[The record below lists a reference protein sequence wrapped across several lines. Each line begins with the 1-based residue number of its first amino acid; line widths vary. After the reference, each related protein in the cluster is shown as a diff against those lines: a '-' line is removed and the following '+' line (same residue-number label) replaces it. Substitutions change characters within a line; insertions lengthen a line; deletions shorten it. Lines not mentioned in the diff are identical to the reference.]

1 MKSRFAPSPTGYLHI
16 GGARTAL
23 FAWLWAK
30 KNNSK
35 FVLRIEDTDKERSS
49 QDSVDAI
56 LQGIDWLGLSYDEGP
71 IYQSDRFE
79 RYKEVVSQLLDNGK
93 AYYCECTKERL
104 EEMREAQMASGDK
117 PKYDGCCRDKKLIS
131 GVVRFLNPDN
141 GTVSFN
147 DYVKGVIEIANSEL
161 DDLIIARSDGSPTYN
176 LTVVVDDHDM
186 EIECVIRG
194 DDHINNTPK
203 QINLYEAL
211 NWNIPGFAHVPMIL
225 DADGSRLSKRHGAV
239 NIMSYRDEGFLPKA
253 LLNYIVRLGWSHG
266 DQEIFSVDEMINLFE
281 LKNIN
286 KSPAGF
292 NQEKLDWINH
302 SYIKTTEINELVS
315 ELEWHLKKLSI
326 DLSDGPDIKEVVEV
340 LRDRS
345 KSLVDM
351 AKNCVMFY
359 HDFEIYCT
367 GDHTGA
373 YENFWIDIWE
383 LADLDFW
390 EKSLPVLGDLLER
403 LEPLEQWTAEHIHKV
418 IQDICESRNIG
429 FGEVGQP
436 FRLAI
441 SGECKSGSID
451 KSAQLVGKKRVLHR
465 LNVFFNLIREELEIS
480 RR

>member
-186 EIECVIRG
+186 NIECVIRG

-203 QINLYEAL
+203 QINLYESL
-211 NWNIPGFAHVPMIL
+211 GWYIQRFAHVPMIL
-225 DADGSRLSKRHGAV
+225 GSDGSRLSKRHGAV
-239 NIMSYRDEGFLPKA
+239 NLMTYRDAGFLPKA

-266 DQEIFSVDEMINLFE
+266 DQEIFSVDEMIKLFE

-286 KSPAGF
+286 KSSASF
-292 NQEKLDWINH
+292 NQEKLDWINQ

-315 ELEWHLKKLSI
+315 ELEWHLNQLSI
-326 DLSDGPDIKEVVEV
+326 DLSDGPDIKEVIEA

-359 HDFEIYCT
+359 HDFE
-367 GDHTGA
+367 D
-373 YENFWIDIWE
+373 FDSD
-383 LADLDFW
+383 LAIKFFNL
-390 EKSLPVLGDLLER
+390 ESRSVLGDLLIN
-403 LEPLEQWTAEHIHKV
+403 LETLEQWSAEHIHEV
-418 IQDICESRNIG
+418 IQSICQSRNIG
-429 FGEVGQP
+429 FGKVGQP
-436 FRLAI
+436 LRLAI
-441 SGECKSGSID
+441 SGDGEAGSID
-451 KSAQLVGKKRVLHR
+451 KCSQLVGKKRVLLR
-465 LNVFFNLIREELEIS
+465 LKMATDWIDNLP
-480 RR
+480 

>member
-117 PKYDGCCRDKKLIS
+117 PKYDGCCRDKKLKS

-186 EIECVIRG
+186 NIECVIRG

-203 QINLYEAL
+203 QINLYESL
-211 NWNIPGFAHVPMIL
+211 GWYIPRFAHVPMIL
-225 DADGSRLSKRHGAV
+225 GSDGSRLSKRHGAV
-239 NIMSYRDEGFLPKA
+239 NLMTYRDAGFLPKA

-266 DQEIFSVDEMINLFE
+266 DQEIFSVDEMIKLFE

-286 KSPAGF
+286 KSSASF
-292 NQEKLDWINH
+292 NQEKLDWINQ

-315 ELEWHLKKLSI
+315 ELEWHLNQLSI
-326 DLSDGPDIKEVVEV
+326 DLSDGPDIKEVIEV

-359 HDFEIYCT
+359 HDFE
-367 GDHTGA
+367 D
-373 YENFWIDIWE
+373 FDSD
-383 LADLDFW
+383 LAIKFFNL
-390 EKSLPVLGDLLER
+390 ESRSVLGDLLIN
-403 LEPLEQWTAEHIHKV
+403 LETLEQWSAEHIHEV
-418 IQDICESRNIG
+418 IQSICQSRNIG
-429 FGEVGQP
+429 FGKVGQP
-436 FRLAI
+436 LRLAI
-441 SGECKSGSID
+441 SGDGEAGSID
-451 KSAQLVGKKRVLHR
+451 KCSQLVGKKRVLLR
-465 LNVFFNLIREELEIS
+465 LKMATDWIDNLP
-480 RR
+480 

>member
-186 EIECVIRG
+186 NIECVIRG

-203 QINLYEAL
+203 QINLYESL
-211 NWNIPGFAHVPMIL
+211 GWYIPRFAHVPMIL
-225 DADGSRLSKRHGAV
+225 GSDGSRLSKRHGAV
-239 NIMSYRDEGFLPKA
+239 NLMTYRDAGFLPKA

-266 DQEIFSVDEMINLFE
+266 DQEIFSVDEMIKLFE

-286 KSPAGF
+286 KSSASF
-292 NQEKLDWINH
+292 NQEKLDWINQ
-302 SYIKTTEINELVS
+302 SYIKTTEIDELVS
-315 ELEWHLKKLSI
+315 ELEWHLNQLSI
-326 DLSDGPDIKEVVEV
+326 DLSDGPDIKEVIEV

-359 HDFEIYCT
+359 HDFE
-367 GDHTGA
+367 D
-373 YENFWIDIWE
+373 FDSD
-383 LADLDFW
+383 LAIKFFNL
-390 EKSLPVLGDLLER
+390 ESRSVLGDLLIN
-403 LEPLEQWTAEHIHKV
+403 LETLEQWSAEHIHEV
-418 IQDICESRNIG
+418 IQSICQSRNIG
-429 FGEVGQP
+429 FGKVGQP
-436 FRLAI
+436 LRLAI
-441 SGECKSGSID
+441 SGDGEAGSID
-451 KSAQLVGKKRVLHR
+451 KCSQLVGKKRVLLR
-465 LNVFFNLIREELEIS
+465 LKMATDWIDNLP
-480 RR
+480 

>member
-56 LQGIDWLGLSYDEGP
+56 LQGMDWLGLSYDEGP

-117 PKYDGCCRDKKLIS
+117 PKYDGCCRDKKLKS

-186 EIECVIRG
+186 NIECVIRG

-203 QINLYEAL
+203 QINLYESL
-211 NWNIPGFAHVPMIL
+211 GWYIPRFAHVPMIL
-225 DADGSRLSKRHGAV
+225 GSDGSRLSKRHGAV
-239 NIMSYRDEGFLPKA
+239 NLMSYRDAGFLPKA

-266 DQEIFSVDEMINLFE
+266 DQEIFSVDEMIKLFE

-286 KSPAGF
+286 KSSASF
-292 NQEKLDWINH
+292 NQEKLDWINQ

-315 ELEWHLKKLSI
+315 ELEWHLNQLSI
-326 DLSDGPDIKEVVEV
+326 DLSDGPDIKEVIEA

-359 HDFEIYCT
+359 HDFE
-367 GDHTGA
+367 D
-373 YENFWIDIWE
+373 FDSD
-383 LADLDFW
+383 LAIKFFNL
-390 EKSLPVLGDLLER
+390 ESRSVLGDLLIN
-403 LEPLEQWTAEHIHKV
+403 LETLEQWSAEHIHEV
-418 IQDICESRNIG
+418 IQSICQSRNIG
-429 FGEVGQP
+429 FGKVGQP
-436 FRLAI
+436 LRLAI
-441 SGECKSGSID
+441 SGDGEAGSID
-451 KSAQLVGKKRVLHR
+451 KCSQLVGKKRVLLR
-465 LNVFFNLIREELEIS
+465 LKMATDWIDNLP
-480 RR
+480 

>member
-186 EIECVIRG
+186 NIECVIRG

-203 QINLYEAL
+203 QINLYESL
-211 NWNIPGFAHVPMIL
+211 GWYIPRFAHVPMIL
-225 DADGSRLSKRHGAV
+225 GSDGSRLSKRHGAV
-239 NIMSYRDEGFLPKA
+239 NLMTYRDAGFLPKA

-266 DQEIFSVDEMINLFE
+266 DQEIFSVDEMIKLFE

-286 KSPAGF
+286 KSSASF
-292 NQEKLDWINH
+292 NQEKLDWINQ
-302 SYIKTTEINELVS
+302 SYIKTTEIDELVS
-315 ELEWHLKKLSI
+315 ELEWHLNQLSI
-326 DLSDGPDIKEVVEV
+326 DLSDGPDIKEVIEA

-359 HDFEIYCT
+359 HDFE
-367 GDHTGA
+367 D
-373 YENFWIDIWE
+373 FDSD
-383 LADLDFW
+383 LAIKFFNL
-390 EKSLPVLGDLLER
+390 KSRPVLGDLLIN
-403 LEPLEQWTAEHIHKV
+403 LETLDQWSAEHIHEV
-418 IQDICESRNIG
+418 IQSICESRNIG
-429 FGEVGQP
+429 FGKVGQP
-436 FRLAI
+436 LRLAI
-441 SGECKSGSID
+441 SGDGKAGSID
-451 KSAQLVGKKRVLHR
+451 KSAQLVGKKRVLLR
-465 LNVFFNLIREELEIS
+465 LKMATDWIDNLP
-480 RR
+480 

>member
-79 RYKEVVSQLLDNGK
+79 RYKEVVSHLLDNGK

-186 EIECVIRG
+186 NIECVIRG

-203 QINLYEAL
+203 QINLYESL
-211 NWNIPGFAHVPMIL
+211 GWYIPRFAHVPMIL
-225 DADGSRLSKRHGAV
+225 GSDGSRLSKRHGAV
-239 NIMSYRDEGFLPKA
+239 NLMTYRDAGFLPKA

-266 DQEIFSVDEMINLFE
+266 DQEIFSVDEMIKLFE

-286 KSPAGF
+286 KSSASF
-292 NQEKLDWINH
+292 NQEKLDWINQ

-315 ELEWHLKKLSI
+315 ELEWHLNQLSI
-326 DLSDGPDIKEVVEV
+326 DLSDGPDIKEVIEA

-359 HDFEIYCT
+359 HDFEDFDY
-367 GDHTGA
+367 D
-373 YENFWIDIWE
+373 
-383 LADLDFW
+383 LAIKFFNL
-390 EKSLPVLGDLLER
+390 KSRPVLGDLLIN
-403 LEPLEQWTAEHIHKV
+403 LETLDQWSAEHIHEV
-418 IQDICESRNIG
+418 IQSICESRNIG
-429 FGEVGQP
+429 FGKVGQP
-436 FRLAI
+436 LRLAI
-441 SGECKSGSID
+441 SGDGKAGSID
-451 KSAQLVGKKRVLHR
+451 KCAQLVGKKRVLLR
-465 LNVFFNLIREELEIS
+465 LKMATDWIDNLP
-480 RR
+480 